1 MARFYRFSVFCL
13 LLLLS
18 RGLTAQAQTNQGIVP
33 DSTELRVLRQFYYAT
48 GGDNWYNHIGWPTTP
63 AAWQAATIAAA
74 DDWSGIIVEG
84 GDVIFLAIEYNHLT
98 GTIPAALGRL
108 SALQSLDF
116 RGNYL
121 LGGTIPAELGQ
132 LSLLQ
137 DLDFSIT
144 GFSGTIPAEL
154 GQLSALRTLSLSG
167 TQLSGTIPEALGQLR
182 ELQDLDLSSNQLT
195 GIIPVALGQLNALQY
210 LVLTNNRLTGPI
222 PTALGQ
228 LSALQ
233 SLSLS
238 LNQLSGTIPATL
250 GQLNALQYLVLSSNQ
265 LNGAI
270 PVELS
275 QLSALQSLSLD
286 HNQLTGSIPSVLS
299 RLNVLSRLDFNSN
312 QLTGTIPATLGQL
325 SKLKYLIFSSNQLS
339 GTIPV
344 ELSQLSALQGLYF
357 DRNLF
362 NFKSLESLF
371 TSSGLITHALLGY
384 SPQNTP
390 PGTDTTTYTTGQPL
404 ALTRSLGGRHTHCQW
419 QRQAADNSWQN
430 LAGQTDSVYRLP
442 AADVAAQGLYRVQ
455 ATNDWVTNLTLTSKP
470 VYAKAKKGKVAY
482 LPPNNPSDD
491 LNRNW
496 TLTRRFDADG
506 NVVGES
512 KQFLDELGRPTQA
525 QTRNLTAKH
534 VLASQTIYGSGGVAV
549 LSTLPAPIDNQAFRY
564 KEHFATAGGQDYGP
578 ANFENG
584 KASQPDP
591 LDEATPGTLGYYYSQ
606 NNLWEPTTPAT
617 HNPYSL
623 TEPGDGPSGGLRRA
637 AGPGDELAMG
647 KGHEARARQLPL
659 LNELTHYLSLRGQ
672 FVPTA
677 AGATLAYRGTKSVSV
692 DANGRETV
700 AFADQDGQ
708 VLAACLSGP
717 QYPGL
722 TLTGSL
728 SASPG
733 PSGPP
738 RYQDIH
744 VPAAGSAT
752 LTLTGGGTV
761 SVRNLITGQESQSSG
776 AATLTL
782 APGFYRLLSL
792 SGAQSFSYL
801 ARYGEFSYS
810 YYDDAD
816 RAVAA
821 VAPRGTATAT
831 AGQLPQ
837 FVTRNVYSGV
847 GTLLSTTSPDEGTTQ
862 YVYARDGRIRF
873 SQSARQKLESK
884 FSYSNYD
891 AVGRVVESGEYGG
904 GGRVFESQLTD
915 APASNGIL
923 GLVEDRTPG
932 GGLSASNCTQRNL
945 VQYDLPAADA
955 PRPQEFVLGAVA
967 RTSNAATTTWYSYDA
982 LGRLAWL
989 AQALPGVGTKIVD
1002 YTYDFNGNVLEVAY
1016 QKGQPDAFYHHYQ
1029 YDADQRLLA
1038 VATSPDGLAKT
1049 PQARYDYY
1057 LHGPLKRTELAGNLQ
1072 GIDYAYTVQGWLKSI
1087 NSAARGLDP
1096 GQDAPRANSF
1106 YKDLFGL
1113 TLDYFAGDYRSAA
1126 YRPAAPAVAGVPTR
1140 YDGLVRAA
1148 GWFAASSPE
1157 QRLHSYEYDAKSQL
1171 TEAHYGTVTG
1181 NVFAAG
1187 RRGRAR
1193 PGGRPAPLRRP
1204 RQPEPPAPHQPGR
1217 RRHRR
1222 LHLPV
1227 PR

>member
-1 MARFYRFSVFCL
+1 MARFYRFAVFCL

-18 RGLTAQAQTNQGIVP
+18 RGLTAQAQTNQGLVP
-33 DSTELRVLRQFYYAT
+33 DSVELRVLRQFYYAT
-48 GGDNWYNHIGWPTTP
+48 GGDGWTNRTGWPNTAAAWRAATVAAAGSWYGVGVGGGDITSLERTNNELSGTIP
-63 AAWQAATIAAA
+63 AALGQLKALLYLSLRYNNQLHGTIPAALSQLSALHSLFLDSNQLSGSIPVELGQLSALVNLNLSFNQLNGSIPVELGRLSALNYFNLKNNQLSGPIPAELGRLTTLQTLYLSNNRITGTIP
-74 DDWSGIIVEG
+74 SELGQLIRLQNINLSYNQ
-84 GDVIFLAIEYNHLT
+84 LA

-108 SALQSLDF
+108 NSLLSLNLSGNQITGTIPPELGQLTTLQTL
-116 RGNYL
+116 YL
-121 LGGTIPAELGQ
+121 PYNQFNGTIPA
-132 LSLLQ
+132 
-137 DLDFSIT
+137 
-144 GFSGTIPAEL
+144 
-154 GQLSALRTLSLSG
+154 
-167 TQLSGTIPEALGQLR
+167 ALGQLR
-182 ELQDLDLSSNQLT
+182 SLQYLDLSGNQLT
-195 GIIPVALGQLNALQY
+195 GTIPVE
-210 LVLTNNRLTGPI
+210 V
-222 PTALGQ
+222 GQ

-233 SLSLS
+233 NLDFRN
-238 LNQLSGTIPATL
+238 NQLSGF
-250 GQLNALQYLVLSSNQ
+250 
-265 LNGAI
+265 I
-270 PVELS
+270 PVILS
-275 QLSALQSLSLD
+275 QLSALQYLLLSN
-286 HNQLTGSIPSVLS
+286 NQLI
-299 RLNVLSRLDFNSN
+299 
-312 QLTGTIPATLGQL
+312 
-325 SKLKYLIFSSNQLS
+325 

-344 ELSQLSALQGLYF
+344 EFGQLSALQALLLGGNQLTGAIPNKLIKLNSF
-357 DRNLF
+357 NNLTINSNLF
-362 NFKSLESLF
+362 DFGSLEPLF
-371 TSSGLITHALLGY
+371 TGPNTYLLPNFTY
-384 SPQNTP
+384 APQNTP
-390 PGTDTTTYTTGQPL
+390 PGTDTTTYTTGQSL
-404 ALTRSLGGRHTHCQW
+404 TLTRSLGGQHTHYQW

-442 AADVAAQGLYRVQ
+442 AADIAAQGLYRVQ

-470 VYAKAKKGKVAY
+470 VYAQAKKGKVAY

-491 LNRNW
+491 LDRNW
-496 TLTRRFDADG
+496 TLTRRFDAEG
-506 NVVGES
+506 NVIWES

-525 QTRNLTAKH
+525 QARNLTARH

-549 LSTLPAPIDNQAFRY
+549 LATLPAPIDNQAFRY

-578 ANFENG
+578 ANFEHG
-584 KASQPDP
+584 QASQPDP
-591 LDEATPGTLGYYYSQ
+591 LDEATPGTLGHYYSP

-659 LNELTHYLSLRGQ
+659 LNELAHYLSLRSQ

-677 AGATLAYRGTKSVSV
+677 AGATLAYRGTKAVSV
-692 DANGRETV
+692 DANGREV
-700 AFADQDGQ
+700 IAFADQDGQ

-733 PSGPP
+733 PTGPP

-744 VPAAGSAT
+744 VPAAGNAT

-761 SVRNLITGQESQSSG
+761 SVRNLITDAETQSSG

-792 SGAQSFSYL
+792 SGAQSFGYL

-810 YYDDAD
+810 YYDDAG
-816 RAVAA
+816 RAVAT
-821 VAPRGTATAT
+821 VAPRGTAVAV
-831 AGQLPQ
+831 AGQLPPL
-837 FVTRNVYSGV
+837 VTRNVYSGV

-873 SQSARQKLESK
+873 SQSARQKLEGK

-915 APASNGIL
+915 APAGNSIL
-923 GLVEDRTPG
+923 GLVEDRTPS
-932 GGLSASNCTQRNL
+932 GGLSPTNCTQRNL

-989 AQALPGVGTKIVD
+989 AQALLGVGMKIVD

-1016 QKGQPDAFYHHYQ
+1016 QKGQPDAFYHHYE
-1029 YDADQRLLA
+1029 YDADQRLQA
-1038 VATSPDGLAKT
+1038 VATSPDGLTKT

-1096 GQDAPRANSF
+1096 GQDAPTAN
-1106 YKDLFGL
+1106 
-1113 TLDYFAGDYRSAA
+1113 
-1126 YRPAAPAVAGVPTR
+1126 
-1140 YDGLVRAA
+1140 
-1148 GWFAASSPE
+1148 
-1157 QRLHSYEYDAKSQL
+1157 
-1171 TEAHYGTVTG
+1171 GT
-1181 NVFAAG
+1181 
-1187 RRGRAR
+1187 
-1193 PGGRPAPLRRP
+1193 
-1204 RQPEPPAPHQPGR
+1204 
-1217 RRHRR
+1217 
-1222 LHLPV
+1222 
-1227 PR
+1227 

>member
-1 MARFYRFSVFCL
+1 MHVSQCWDGSPQCF
-13 LLLLS
+13 
-18 RGLTAQAQTNQGIVP
+18 TAPPT
-33 DSTELRVLRQFYYAT
+33 STGPVWVTSTAPITANDIR
-48 GGDNWYNHIGWPTTP
+48 WSP
-63 AAWQAATIAAA
+63 AAGLDVTTSAT
-74 DDWSGIIVEG
+74 V
-84 GDVIFLAIEYNHLT
+84 
-98 GTIPAALGRL
+98 
-108 SALQSLDF
+108 
-116 RGNYL
+116 
-121 LGGTIPAELGQ
+121 
-132 LSLLQ
+132 
-137 DLDFSIT
+137 
-144 GFSGTIPAEL
+144 
-154 GQLSALRTLSLSG
+154 
-167 TQLSGTIPEALGQLR
+167 
-182 ELQDLDLSSNQLT
+182 
-195 GIIPVALGQLNALQY
+195 
-210 LVLTNNRLTGPI
+210 
-222 PTALGQ
+222 TA
-228 LSALQ
+228 
-233 SLSLS
+233 
-238 LNQLSGTIPATL
+238 
-250 GQLNALQYLVLSSNQ
+250 
-265 LNGAI
+265 
-270 PVELS
+270 
-275 QLSALQSLSLD
+275 
-286 HNQLTGSIPSVLS
+286 
-299 RLNVLSRLDFNSN
+299 
-312 QLTGTIPATLGQL
+312 
-325 SKLKYLIFSSNQLS
+325 
-339 GTIPV
+339 
-344 ELSQLSALQGLYF
+344 
-357 DRNLF
+357 
-362 NFKSLESLF
+362 
-371 TSSGLITHALLGY
+371 
-384 SPQNTP
+384 TP
-390 PGTDTTTYTTGQPL
+390 RSTTTYVATAYGPDGC
-404 ALTRSLGGRHTHCQW
+404 S
-419 QRQAADNSWQN
+419 QA
-430 LAGQTDSVYRLP
+430 
-442 AADVAAQGLYRVQ
+442 Q
-455 ATNDWVTNLTLTSKP
+455 ATATITVTNSR
-470 VYAKAKKGKVAY
+470 Y

-491 LNRNW
+491 LDRNW
-496 TLTRRFDADG
+496 TRTRRFDADG

-525 QTRNLTAKH
+525 QARNLTARH

-584 KASQPDP
+584 QASQPSP
-591 LDEATPGTLGYYYSQ
+591 LDEMMPGTLGYYYSQ

-647 KGHEARARQLPL
+647 KGHEARARQMPL
-659 LNELTHYLSLRGQ
+659 LNELTPYLSLRNQ

-677 AGATLAYRGTKSVSV
+677 AGATLAYQGTKLVSV
-692 DANGRETV
+692 GANGRETV
-700 AFADQDGQ
+700 AFTDQDGQ
-708 VLAACLSGP
+708 TLAACLSGP
-717 QYPGL
+717 QYAGL

-744 VPAAGSAT
+744 VPAAGNAT
-752 LTLTGGGTV
+752 LTLTGSGTV
-761 SVRNLITGQESQSSG
+761 SVRNLITGQESQQSG
-776 AATLTL
+776 ATSFPL

-810 YYDDAD
+810 YYDDAG
-816 RAVAA
+816 RAVAT

-915 APASNGIL
+915 APASNSIL
-923 GLVEDRTPG
+923 GLVEDRTPN

-967 RTSNAATTTWYSYDA
+967 RTSNATTTTWYSYDA

-1002 YTYDFNGNVLEVAY
+1002 YTYDFNGNVLTVAY

-1029 YDADQRLLA
+1029 YDADQRLQA
-1038 VATSPDGLAKT
+1038 VATSPDGLTKT

-1096 GQDAPRANSF
+1096 GQDAPQANGT

-1126 YRPAAPAVAGVPTR
+1126 YRPVAPAVAGVPTR

-1157 QRLHSYEYDAKSQL
+1157 QRLHSYEYDEKSQL
-1171 TEAHYGTVTG
+1171 KEAHYGTVTG
-1181 NVFAAG
+1181 NVFTAAG
-1187 RRGRAR
+1187 AGGHGLEEGQLRYDAHGNLSHLRRTNLAGAATDDFTYQYRDNTNQLAAVKNPAGAAVLDYDYDADGQMTRQRDEQGQQYFSYDVSGKVTGAYRDAARQQPVALYAYDDRGFRVSKASYNAAGQLATTTLLRAR
-1193 PGGRPAPLRRP
+1193 RRRQRAQPLRAGPRPAPAPHRGAPLRRRPP
-1204 RQPEPPAPHQPGR
+1204 RHAHPPR

-1222 LHLPV
+1222 RPLRAERPARQRPRGAAPPQNHPLHGHDGARRGQPGASGLQQRGHYPLRRRRPQRQRRRSPPGPGQRPADRPGQNPASGQGRHHHLHGLRLADGRRGRDEQQHEPEEPAARAARPTAQRRPARR
-1227 PR
+1227 PRRGRRSDQA